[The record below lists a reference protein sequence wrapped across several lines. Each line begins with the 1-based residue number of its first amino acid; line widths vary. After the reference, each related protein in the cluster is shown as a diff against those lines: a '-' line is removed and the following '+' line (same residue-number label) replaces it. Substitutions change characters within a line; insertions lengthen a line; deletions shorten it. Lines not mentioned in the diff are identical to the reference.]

1 MRTFRTPKFLG
12 KAKTTVQKRRIRHAR
27 VRRRVYGTSARP
39 RLAVF
44 RSPRHISAQI
54 IDDDK
59 GHTLVS
65 ASDLEAEVLKS
76 SASKDS
82 KVSRAN
88 NVGVLVAQRATS
100 AGVTQ
105 VVFDRAGYKYHG
117 RIQALADAVREGGVS
132 F

>member
-12 KAKTTVQKRRIRHAR
+12 KAKTTVQKRRIRHTR
-27 VRRRVYGTSARP
+27 VRKRVYGTSVRP

-65 ASDLEAEVLKS
+65 ASDLEAEISENTDKGTKIS
-76 SASKDS
+76 QASK
-82 KVSRAN
+82 
-88 NVGVLVAQRATS
+88 VGVLVAERAS
-100 AGVTQ
+100 LAGVTRI
-105 VVFDRAGYKYHG
+105 VFDRAGYKYHG

>member
-1 MRTFRTPKFLG
+1 MRTFRIPKFLG
-12 KAKTTVQKRRIRHAR
+12 KAKTNVQKRRIRHAR
-27 VRRRVYGTSARP
+27 VRNRVYGTSVRP

-54 IDDDK
+54 IDDDR

-76 SASKDS
+76 SGKDS
-82 KVSRAN
+82 KVSRAS
-88 NVGVLVAQRATS
+88 NVGLLVAQRASS
-100 AGVTQ
+100 AGVTH

-117 RIQALADAVREGGVS
+117 RIQALADAVREGGVN

>member
-1 MRTFRTPKFLG
+1 MRTFRIPKFLG
-12 KAKTTVQKRRIRHAR
+12 KAKTTVQKRRIRHTR
-27 VRRRVYGTSARP
+27 VRKRVYGTSVRP

-65 ASDLEAEVLKS
+65 ASDLEAEISGNPDKGTKIS
-76 SASKDS
+76 QASK
-82 KVSRAN
+82 
-88 NVGVLVAQRATS
+88 VGVLVAERAS
-100 AGVTQ
+100 LAGVTRI
-105 VVFDRAGYKYHG
+105 VFDRAGYKYHG

>member
-12 KAKTTVQKRRIRHAR
+12 KAKTTVQKRRIRHTR
-27 VRRRVYGTSARP
+27 VRKRVYGTSVRP

-65 ASDLEAEVLKS
+65 ASDLEAKISENPDKGT
-76 SASKDS
+76 KI
-82 KVSRAN
+82 SRAN
-88 NVGVLVAQRATS
+88 KVGVLVAERAS
-100 AGVTQ
+100 LAGVTRI
-105 VVFDRAGYKYHG
+105 VFDRAGYKYHG

>member
-12 KAKTTVQKRRIRHAR
+12 KAKTTVQKRRIRHTR
-27 VRRRVYGTSARP
+27 VRKRVYGTSVRP

-44 RSPRHISAQI
+44 RSSRHISAQI

-65 ASDLEAEVLKS
+65 ASDLEAKISENPDKGTKIS
-76 SASKDS
+76 RASK
-82 KVSRAN
+82 
-88 NVGVLVAQRATS
+88 VGVLVAERAS
-100 AGVTQ
+100 LAGVTRI
-105 VVFDRAGYKYHG
+105 VFDRAGYKYHG